1 MAKDKP
7 QGEDGSLGLALAVVA
22 SSTAPLLLLDG
33 DFRIVAASAS
43 FCQTFQMEAA
53 DTIGRTVFELS
64 RGEWEIPQLHSLL
77 EATLSGAAQI
87 EAYEMDLRAG
97 GELRRLVLKARR
109 LSYGEDQAERLLLT
123 IFDVTDARASDKH
136 KDDLVREKTILL
148 QEVQHRVA
156 NSLQII
162 SSVILQSAR
171 RVQSAESRGHLR
183 EAHERVMSVAE
194 VQRQLAASTL
204 SDVHLEDY
212 FGQLCRS
219 LGASMISDHD
229 QIVLEVVADDSW
241 VPATISVSLGLIVTE
256 LVINAL
262 KHAFPGGRKGRIV
275 VGYHADAAGW
285 TLSVADNGVGIPT
298 DPDSARG
305 GLGTNIVLALA
316 TQLDAK
322 VTTAAAHPGTR
333 ISVVGAAPMAQSP
346 ETARPPEKVPA
357 P

>member
-1 MAKDKP
+1 MAEDQP
-7 QGEDGSLGLALAVVA
+7 QSRDGSLSLALAVVA

-33 DFRIVAASAS
+33 DCRIVAASAS

-53 DTIGRTVFELS
+53 DTVGRTVFELS

-77 EATLSGAAQI
+77 EATLSGAAEI
-87 EAYEMDLRAG
+87 ETYEMDLRAG
-97 GELRRLVLKARR
+97 SGLRRLVLKAQR
-109 LSYGEDQAERLLLT
+109 LSYGADQAERLLLT
-123 IFDVTDARASDKH
+123 ILDVTDARASDKH

-171 RVQSAESRGHLR
+171 RVQSVESRGHLR

-204 SDVHLEDY
+204 GDVHLADY

-219 LGASMISDHD
+219 LGASMISDRH
-229 QIVLEVVADDSW
+229 QVVLDVDADDSW

-262 KHAFPGGRKGRIV
+262 KHAFPGRRKGRIV
-275 VGYHADAAGW
+275 VAYRTDGPKW
-285 TLSVADNGVGIPT
+285 TLSVADNGAGIPT
-298 DPDSARG
+298 DPDSAHG
-305 GLGTNIVLALA
+305 GLGTNIVIALA
-316 TQLDAK
+316 TQLKAK
-322 VTTAAAHPGTR
+322 VTASAAHPGTR
-333 ISVVGAAPMAQSP
+333 ISIVGAAPAAQSP
-346 ETARPPEKVPA
+346 ETSRPPEQIPA
-357 P
+357 L